1 MYNTV
6 TKLTLLVLVLSMGF
20 ALAQTSPMV
29 VADNVATGSPLYY
42 NHASN
47 IARTSDG
54 QLVAVWNSPTDQVV
68 FSKYDPSFMTW
79 SPASAISNA
88 GDRAYKAGIDADN
101 NGNLFCVWQQR
112 ESSGEGYAIF
122 FTKYDGTD
130 WSTPVNLTG
139 NDVENEEASVVVDDQ
154 NNIFVAWNTDAEP
167 DSAEYVLCIKSTDAG
182 QSWSDPDTLSSADGV
197 IGGTSTTSGRPF
209 LAKATGG
216 KMVCAWHEEP
226 DGHPDREVFISQYD
240 GSQWMDEHVVW
251 DKPDSA
257 NSMYATI
264 AANSSDMLY
273 MAYIS
278 FGNYEL
284 LLKKKAWNDSEWSET
299 PDTLITDPQAPYKP
313 FMGIDDNDN
322 IYLVYRQDILADTLY
337 DTEEIAYIT
346 SGDDGVSWSEPV
358 VLSRPNHDAGYLT
371 LAPRIRESGV
381 DVLWR
386 EGTREMVDDPDTSA
400 IVYGHIDLLE
410 TALDKNYE
418 QSVQSFKLAQNY
430 PNPFNPATEIEFNIA
445 KNGQYEL
452 AVYNLLG
459 QKIRTLK
466 DGQLRSGAYT
476 VKWDGTNELNKNVA
490 SGVYFYRL
498 EGKNINLSKKM
509 ILIR

>member
-1 MYNTV
+1 MYNTF
-6 TKLTLLVLVLSMGF
+6 TKAILLVLVLMMGF
-20 ALAQTSPMV
+20 GFAQTSPMV
-29 VADNVATGSPLYY
+29 VADEVATGSPLYY

-54 QLVAVWNSPTDQVV
+54 QLIAVWNSPTDQVV

-88 GDRAYKAGIDADN
+88 GDRAYKAGIDADD

-112 ESSGEGYAIF
+112 ETSDQDYAIF
-122 FTKYDGTD
+122 ISKYDGAN

-139 NDVENEEASVVVDDQ
+139 NDVENEEASVVVDDVG
-154 NNIFVAWNTDAEP
+154 NVFVAWNTDAEP
-167 DSAEYVLCIKSTDAG
+167 DSAEYVLCIKSTDGG
-182 QSWSDPDTLSSADGV
+182 QSWSDPDTLSSSDGV

-226 DGHPDREVFISQYD
+226 DGHPDREVHISQFD
-240 GSQWMDEHVVW
+240 GTDWMDEQVVW

-257 NSMYATI
+257 NSMYGAI
-264 AANSSDMLY
+264 AANSSDMLF

-278 FGNYEL
+278 FGNYEIL
-284 LLKKKAWNDSEWSET
+284 MKKKAWDDAEWPET
-299 PDTLITDPQAPYKP
+299 PDTLISEQAPYKP

-346 SGDDGVSWSEPV
+346 SADDGVTWSEPEL
-358 VLSRPNHDAGYLT
+358 LSRPMYDAGYVT

-386 EGTREMVDDPDTSA
+386 ESTEELLEDPDTTA

-410 TALDKNYE
+410 TALDDNLG
-418 QSVQSFKLAQNY
+418 QSVTSFKLDQNF
-430 PNPFNPATEIEFNIA
+430 PNPFNPVTEIAFKIA
-445 KNGQYEL
+445 QSGKYDL
-452 AVYNLLG
+452 SVYNVVG

-466 DGQLRSGAYT
+466 NGKLRTGVYH
-476 VKWDGTNELNKNVA
+476 VKWDGTNDLNKQVA
-490 SGVYFYRL
+490 SGIYFYRL
-498 EGKNINLSKKM
+498 EGKNVNLTKKM
-509 ILIR
+509 MLIR